1 MEKFSKENPV
11 RDSTFYVVRNAK
23 HVRLNKEA
31 IGEFAKNLAKNDFK
45 IPSWPKEMH
54 FISEDSRKQLDYLIV
69 LDALNFCFWSK
80 DECWSFSYKGGRYNG
95 YFALSLSLK
104 KFFEE
109 KPEKAEMSYLSRLSY
124 GEFCEMLGGGRSLLF
139 LRERWKILRSIAQVL
154 TEQYGGDS
162 RKFIAGA
169 EKRLSNLIPKIAEEL
184 PSFGDTAVYS
194 GKKIYLWK
202 RTQILPIDIYGA
214 FHGEGPGKFGDLA
227 YVTAFADYK
236 LPQILRHFG
245 ILEYSEDLEEKIKNK
260 KLIPAGSKPEI
271 EIRAATIWAVEHL
284 TEELRRLGKKVFPFQ
299 VDWILWNQSQEIAI
313 PLPHHLTKTVF
324 Y

>member
-1 MEKFSKENPV
+1 MEKFSGENPV
-11 RDSTFYVVRNAK
+11 RESALYVVRNAK
-23 HVRLNKEA
+23 DVRLNEGV
-31 IGEFAKNLAKNDFK
+31 IIEFAKNLAKNNFE
-45 IPSWPKEMH
+45 IPSWPEEMH
-54 FISEDSRKQLDYLIV
+54 FVSGDSRKQLDYLIV

-80 DECWSFSYKGGRYNG
+80 DERWSVSYKGRRYNG

-109 KPEKAEMSYLSRLSY
+109 KPEKAEMGYLSRLSY
-124 GEFCEMLGGGRSLLF
+124 SEFCEILGGGANLFF
-139 LRERWKILRSIAQVL
+139 LRERWKILRGIAKVL

-169 EKRLSNLIPKIAEEL
+169 EKRLSNLIPKIAGEL
-184 PSFGDTAVYS
+184 PSFDDTAVYS

-202 RTQILPIDIYGA
+202 RTQILPMDIYGA
-214 FHGEGPGKFGDLA
+214 FQGKEFGEFSDLDYA
-227 YVTAFADYK
+227 TAFADYK

-245 ILEYSEDLEEKIKNK
+245 ILGYSGDLEERIKNK

-271 EIRAATIWAVEHL
+271 EIRAATIWAVERL
-284 TEELRRLGKKVFPFQ
+284 AEELRKLGKKIFPFQ
-299 VDWILWNQSQEIAI
+299 VDWILWNQSQEII
-313 PLPHHLTKTVF
+313 MPLPYHLTKTIF